1 MLRQWD
7 LCVIYPDAA
16 VVVSELVTNALCYG
30 ARVAAPPPD
39 SDRGPV
45 DLTLW
50 QRASYLICVVAD
62 GSPEPPV
69 LQPVDPTAEAGR
81 GLQVVQALSS
91 SWGWTM
97 LGGRQKAV
105 WAALSLVGS
114 RGGPAWPRPRTRP
127 CYRSSPGRDRP
138 GEPGGRA
145 AARAGQAARTVGGQA
160 AGRLPAYRGD
170 CRGGRGLRPAPALAA
185 RAVSPSARRA
195 LAGPER
201 GPVPGDDDLRH
212 AQDPLPAGPQHL
224 AVRRERVVGPPLGAP
239 PGVRAH
245 VDAVRGRRQRA
256 DVLGGVPGGADQ
268 LDRRAQLG
276 PLGVPVGPLVVQ
288 VDGPVVVDPG
298 RREQR
303 GVDRVV
309 RVVMAEHQIGD
320 VAGPVPCPAS
330 AASSRSREGTMPG
343 STMITASPSTMRVTV
358 LATALLSPASR
369 A

>member
-1 MLRQWD
+1 MHRGQQAAPAGARLDGGFALGESAIPPGLLPLPVAGPPGRALPSAAAEPATPHAAREFTREVLRQWD

-114 RGGPAWPRPRTRP
+114 RGGPAWPEAAHPAVLSIVP
-127 CYRSSPGRDRP
+127 RP
-138 GEPGGRA
+138 GPAGEAGGQGGR
-145 AARAGQAARTVGGQA
+145 Q
-160 AGRLPAYRGD
+160 
-170 CRGGRGLRPAPALAA
+170 
-185 RAVSPSARRA
+185 
-195 LAGPER
+195 
-201 GPVPGDDDLRH
+201 
-212 AQDPLPAGPQHL
+212 
-224 AVRRERVVGPPLGAP
+224 
-239 PGVRAH
+239 
-245 VDAVRGRRQRA
+245 
-256 DVLGGVPGGADQ
+256 GGA
-268 LDRRAQLG
+268 G
-276 PLGVPVGPLVVQ
+276 G
-288 VDGPVVVDPG
+288 
-298 RREQR
+298 
-303 GVDRVV
+303 
-309 RVVMAEHQIGD
+309 
-320 VAGPVPCPAS
+320 
-330 AASSRSREGTMPG
+330 
-343 STMITASPSTMRVTV
+343 
-358 LATALLSPASR
+358 
-369 A
+369 

>member
-1 MLRQWD
+1 MHVHQHLHLHILTGIVAEVRAVPLAPPRQALGSHHMHRGQQAAPAGARLDGGLARLDGGFALGESAIPPGLLPLPVAGPPGRALPSAAAEPATPHAAREFTREVLRQWD

-114 RGGPAWPRPRTRP
+114 RGGPAWPEAAHPAVLSIVP
-127 CYRSSPGRDRP
+127 RP
-138 GEPGGRA
+138 GPAGEAGGQGGR
-145 AARAGQAARTVGGQA
+145 Q
-160 AGRLPAYRGD
+160 
-170 CRGGRGLRPAPALAA
+170 
-185 RAVSPSARRA
+185 
-195 LAGPER
+195 
-201 GPVPGDDDLRH
+201 
-212 AQDPLPAGPQHL
+212 
-224 AVRRERVVGPPLGAP
+224 
-239 PGVRAH
+239 
-245 VDAVRGRRQRA
+245 
-256 DVLGGVPGGADQ
+256 GGA
-268 LDRRAQLG
+268 G
-276 PLGVPVGPLVVQ
+276 G
-288 VDGPVVVDPG
+288 
-298 RREQR
+298 
-303 GVDRVV
+303 
-309 RVVMAEHQIGD
+309 
-320 VAGPVPCPAS
+320 
-330 AASSRSREGTMPG
+330 
-343 STMITASPSTMRVTV
+343 
-358 LATALLSPASR
+358 
-369 A
+369 